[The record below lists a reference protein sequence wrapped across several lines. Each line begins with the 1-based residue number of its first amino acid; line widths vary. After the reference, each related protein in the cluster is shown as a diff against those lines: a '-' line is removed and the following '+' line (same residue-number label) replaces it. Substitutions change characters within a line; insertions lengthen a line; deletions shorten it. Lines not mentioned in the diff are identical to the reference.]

1 MQTWFLS
8 MTNPLDE
15 AVDKLIAEKQD
26 KMARVMEL
34 SQLLFVGVA
43 RERGFV
49 AGLAKKHSGWQLSRA
64 MLAVYHMHR
73 SLSEHGNG
81 LVRWD
86 SALAR
91 ELSNGKLEETTEPK
105 PKRSDA
111 QETALYMLRNL
122 GYKTGEVVGFIE
134 SSEQD
139 DGGQIVAS
147 VLKQLGA
154 ERKAS

>member
-1 MQTWFLS
+1 
-8 MTNPLDE
+8 MTDPTPLDE
-15 AVDKLIAEKQD
+15 AVDRLIAEKQD

-49 AGLAKKHSGWQLSRA
+49 AGLAKNHSGWQLSRA

-86 SALAR
+86 SALAK
-91 ELSNGKLEETTEPK
+91 ELNGNLEETTAPTEQPSQLQEDVIQGLMRLGK
-105 PKRSDA
+105 KRA
-111 QETALYMLRNL
+111 EVE
-122 GYKTGEVVGFIE
+122 EVVLNAPPGAA
-134 SSEQD
+134 D
-139 DGGQIVAS
+139 DQSLFQWSLA
-147 VLKQLGA
+147 KLGA

>member
-1 MQTWFLS
+1 
-8 MTNPLDE
+8 MTDLDS
-15 AVDKLIAEKQD
+15 AMDKLLS
-26 KMARVMEL
+26 AREHRMPALMEL

-86 SALAR
+86 SALAK
-91 ELSNGKLEETTEPK
+91 ELNGKLEETTAPK
-105 PKRSDA
+105 EKLTQDQEDVIQGLMRMGKKRTDVEELVLSIPHGRGVG
-111 QETALYMLRNL
+111 ELMLATMSKL
-122 GYKTGEVVGFIE
+122 
-134 SSEQD
+134 D
-139 DGGQIVAS
+139 
-147 VLKQLGA
+147 
-154 ERKAS
+154 ERKAR